1 MLLAASGIILQRQK
15 ILLLQ
20 RTNYTKRYPNHWGCP
35 GGKALPHESPEENAI
50 REIKEECNL
59 DFNPTEILKI
69 GHWEGKKF
77 YRFLG
82 NWQGHI
88 KIQEAEVQNYKW
100 CSYEEARNLK
110 ISFDYF
116 EVLDLLKDRKLIV

>member
-1 MLLAASGIILQRQK
+1 MLLAASGIILKNRK

-20 RTNYTKRYPNHWGCP
+20 RSKDSNRYPNHWGCP
-35 GGKALPHESPEENAI
+35 GGKALPHETPEENAI

-59 DFNPTEILKI
+59 NFTPTEILKI

-82 NWQGHI
+82 KWNGSI
-88 KIQEAEVQNYKW
+88 KIQEEEVQNYKW
-100 CSYEEARNLK
+100 CSYYEAKNLQ
-110 ISFDYF
+110 ISFDYH
-116 EVLDLLKDRKLIV
+116 EILDLLLNKKLII